1 MTTGTSTRSWASDEQ
16 RNHCNLSNGRRCLW
30 RSRRMGHRRPD
41 RSRYRPDQWPARDPR
56 RLHLR
61 AGVPPMSKSTDQR
74 TVEAYEKATAL
85 ATQLGKYGELDQDKL
100 LEQAIEIQK
109 LLEFVDGSESA

>member
-1 MTTGTSTRSWASDEQ
+1 
-16 RNHCNLSNGRRCLW
+16 
-30 RSRRMGHRRPD
+30 
-41 RSRYRPDQWPARDPR
+41 
-56 RLHLR
+56 
-61 AGVPPMSKSTDQR
+61 MSKSTDQR